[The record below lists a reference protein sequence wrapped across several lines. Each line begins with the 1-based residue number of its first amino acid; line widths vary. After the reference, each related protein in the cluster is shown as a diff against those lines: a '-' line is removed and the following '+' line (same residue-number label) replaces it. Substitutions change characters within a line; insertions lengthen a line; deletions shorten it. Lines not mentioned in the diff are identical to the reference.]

1 MRQEGKLVSDWEKEE
16 EMGKA
21 KKAPKF
27 AVMKKMVTSKAIKQ
41 YVVLLY
47 VD

>member
-1 MRQEGKLVSDWEKEE
+1 
-16 EMGKA
+16 MGKA

-41 YVVLLY
+41 YAPLY
-47 VD
+47 